1 MNNVINPNVDVNP
14 LADETKTLEAQIAN
28 INVADLD
35 PLDNGKVKQTSSAV
49 EQAQAP
55 VQTETKVH
63 KDPSLVNITS
73 ESTVDPI
80 LAELDRIKG
89 QTQGKTPK
97 EKFEYKIQ
105 RDIAQAKAMGI
116 DVASIAG
123 IKQADPE
130 EEDEDKPLTRKDIE
144 ALLKQNQPKSKTA
157 LEMAMEINNEA
168 EKELHM
174 LYLDEVNPNL
184 SEEQKFKAVS
194 ERVEGIKLKNQLN
207 LSNLRPNTQ
216 SHSTASSFQPAKP
229 NQQLDNAQLTRDEQL
244 FFDHARV
251 SGTPLTKEE
260 IIKMRK

>member
-116 DVASIAG
+116 DVASIA
-123 IKQADPE
+123 II
-130 EEDEDKPLTRKDIE
+130 LI
-144 ALLKQNQPKSKTA
+144 
-157 LEMAMEINNEA
+157 
-168 EKELHM
+168 
-174 LYLDEVNPNL
+174 
-184 SEEQKFKAVS
+184 
-194 ERVEGIKLKNQLN
+194 LN
-207 LSNLRPNTQ
+207 
-216 SHSTASSFQPAKP
+216 
-229 NQQLDNAQLTRDEQL
+229 
-244 FFDHARV
+244 
-251 SGTPLTKEE
+251 
-260 IIKMRK
+260 